1 MGEESP
7 RRRRRA
13 GRRLTEL
20 RGLTEQANELARW
33 VRLVTLNMTVAE
45 LETRFSYAKSTWT
58 PLRNGSRNI
67 SADLIDTLLDE
78 LIPEPEMRERLREEG
93 HRLLQ
98 DAVEAEKLRV
108 AGAPLPAARARAVV
122 PVDVARLDDARLQYL
137 EAAHKQDGLEKLCA
151 RLMGMVSVLQDQN
164 VQLRAD
170 HERAMEKAEA
180 RADTETERLRV
191 ALERAEALRR
201 RAEDQLELARR
212 AAKNSYRLRRVAE
225 EKVSQALAAAR
236 HAAEADP
243 PAPLPAPKEVMDSL
257 LLTFDKMG
265 DALDDS
271 AAEIV
276 ERTQG
281 VAELEDDL
289 DAPPAEPGPAPGLVP
304 PAGAEDPLP
313 VDGPG
318 DRPVL
323 SPWKTVIIPPA
334 ATTVSVPAPAD
345 DAEDDVEIIYDVIDD
360 VPAADYAEIIEDA
373 EIVAVVDY
381 TVPRFGSAAR
391 PAGSAPADRAGLTAG
406 GTDATSASGAASGPA
421 VNNTNNVNNV
431 VSCEDAGEA
440 GASGGLVEALST
452 VALMRQMGGLI
463 EVLRRRAGEEEW
475 SRMSMA
481 KAATGQAS
489 DANAELV
496 HQWTLGTRIPSREE
510 LERLVTAMG
519 ATAKERKAF
528 RAAHER
534 VIAPNFPP
542 PDSALPDLGR
552 WNTALMVVLF
562 CLLQALGL
570 ALFLFDIGLAVWSGA
585 MIDALFDADTDLR
598 AWKVVLVVL
607 VNLVVAIAAGRLAS
621 GVTGIDN
628 WFGLIF
634 IAWLP
639 TLILALLVTDL
650 GGWEIDGRATAVFFR
665 LI

>member
-1 MGEESP
+1 
-7 RRRRRA
+7 
-13 GRRLTEL
+13 
-20 RGLTEQANELARW
+20 
-33 VRLVTLNMTVAE
+33 MTVAE

-98 DAVEAEKLRV
+98 DAVGAEKLRV
-108 AGAPLPAARARAVV
+108 AGAPLPAARARAAV

-236 HAAEADP
+236 HATEADP
-243 PAPLPAPKEVMDSL
+243 PAPLPAPKEEMDSL

-345 DAEDDVEIIYDVIDD
+345 DAEDDVEIID
-360 VPAADYAEIIEDA
+360 DA
-373 EIVAVVDY
+373 EIVDVVDY
-381 TVPRFGSAAR
+381 TVPRFGSVAR
-391 PAGSAPADRAGLTAG
+391 PAGSAPADRTGLTAG

-440 GASGGLVEALST
+440 GAFGGLVEALST

-481 KAATGQAS
+481 KAATGQAL

-534 VIAPNFPP
+534 VTAPNFPP

-570 ALFLFDIGLAVWSGA
+570 ALFLFDVGLAVWSGA

-607 VNLVVAIAAGRLAS
+607 VNLVVALAAGRLAS

-650 GGWEIDGRATAVFFR
+650 GGWEIGGRAAAVFFH

>member
-1 MGEESP
+1 M
-7 RRRRRA
+7 
-13 GRRLTEL
+13 
-20 RGLTEQANELARW
+20 
-33 VRLVTLNMTVAE
+33 RLVTLNMTVAE

-304 PAGAEDPLP
+304 LAGAEDPLP

-323 SPWKTVIIPPA
+323 SPWTTVIIPPA
-334 ATTVSVPAPAD
+334 ATTVSVPAPAEN
-345 DAEDDVEIIYDVIDD
+345 AEDDVEIID
-360 VPAADYAEIIEDA
+360 DA
-373 EIVAVVDY
+373 EIVEVVDY

-534 VIAPNFPP
+534 VTAPNFPP

-570 ALFLFDIGLAVWSGA
+570 ALFLFDVGLAVWSGA
-585 MIDALFDADTDLR
+585 TINALFDADTDLR

-607 VNLVVAIAAGRLAS
+607 VNLVVALAAGRLAS

-650 GGWEIDGRATAVFFR
+650 GGWEINGRATAVFFH

>member
-1 MGEESP
+1 M
-7 RRRRRA
+7 
-13 GRRLTEL
+13 
-20 RGLTEQANELARW
+20 
-33 VRLVTLNMTVAE
+33 RLVTLNMTVAE

-93 HRLLQ
+93 HRLLL

-108 AGAPLPAARARAVV
+108 AGAPLPAARARAAV

-236 HAAEADP
+236 HAAEAEP
-243 PAPLPAPKEVMDSL
+243 PAALPAPKEVMDSL

-271 AAEIV
+271 AAEIA

-289 DAPPAEPGPAPGLVP
+289 DAPPAGTGTVPSLVP
-304 PAGAEDPLP
+304 PSGAEDPLP
-313 VDGPG
+313 ADGPG

-323 SPWKTVIIPPA
+323 SPWNTVIIHPA
-334 ATTVSVPAPAD
+334 ATTVPVPAP
-345 DAEDDVEIIYDVIDD
+345 AEDDVEIIDDVLDD
-360 VPAADYAEIIEDA
+360 VPSADDADVIEDA
-373 EIVAVVDY
+373 EIVEVVDY
-381 TVPRFGSAAR
+381 TVPRFGSPAR
-391 PAGSAPADRAGLTAG
+391 PAGSAPADRAGLADG
-406 GTDATSASGAASGPA
+406 GTGTTSAPGAASGPA
-421 VNNTNNVNNV
+421 VNNTNNANNAMT
-431 VSCEDAGEA
+431 SENAGKA
-440 GASGGLVEALST
+440 AASGGLVEALST
-452 VALMRQMGGLI
+452 VTLMPQLGGLI
-463 EVLRRRAGEEEW
+463 EALRRRAGEEAW

-481 KAATGQAS
+481 KAATWQAS

-496 HQWTLGTRIPSREE
+496 HQWTQGTETPTQDQ
-510 LERLVTAMG
+510 LERLVMAMG
-519 ATAKERKAF
+519 ATEKERKAF
-528 RAAHER
+528 RAAHKR
-534 VIAPNFPP
+534 VIAPNFPAEY
-542 PDSALPDLGR
+542 SGSFDLGS
-552 WNTALMVVLF
+552 WTMALLWTILA
-562 CLLQALGL
+562 CLQQALGL
-570 ALFLFDIGLAVWSGA
+570 ALFLLELGLTLWSGA
-585 MIDALFDADTDLR
+585 TINALFGADTDLR
-598 AWKVVLVVL
+598 PWKILLVVL
-607 VNLVVAIAAGRLAS
+607 VNFAVAIAAGMLAS
-621 GVTGIDN
+621 AVTGIDS
-628 WFGLIF
+628 WFALTF
-634 IAWLP
+634 ITWVP
-639 TLILALLVTDL
+639 TLILALLMGDL
-650 GGWEIDGRATAVFFR
+650 GVLGIDGRATAVFLH